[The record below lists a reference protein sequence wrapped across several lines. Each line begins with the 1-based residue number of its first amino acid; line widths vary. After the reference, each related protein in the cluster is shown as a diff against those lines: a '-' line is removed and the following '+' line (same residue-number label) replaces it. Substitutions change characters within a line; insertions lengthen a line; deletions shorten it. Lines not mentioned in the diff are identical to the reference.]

1 MSVAPPARSTGPP
14 TGPLSLLDGD
24 IVADIVADTSG
35 TGVVR
40 RRVVARPSDKLI
52 VHYHDREKNTHT
64 THLVTWK
71 VSPDMFHG
79 RPIIRVGYGRGVSE
93 DIPIGQL
100 HLRLNEG
107 RRRATPDQLESRD
120 THNAKKKKPHK
131 KKPHKKKPQEKTQVK
146 VGGSKR
152 STTGAAASAAAG
164 GGPAM
169 KKRKKEQ
176 KEYSVDRF
184 LYTMTPTDGTGEKVR
199 VRWTGAY
206 ADEWI
211 PKADVVN
218 PGCLKNLLNIEP
230 SLFNGGS
237 SGMSSLE
244 QLLQVSEGQHQK
256 QVEQDDIFAAFG
268 AI

>member
-1 MSVAPPARSTGPP
+1 MSVAPSPVAAPVAAPVAGGPP

-24 IVADIVADTSG
+24 IVADTSP
-35 TGVVR
+35 TGPFVEAVVR
-40 RRVVARPSDKLI
+40 RVARPSDKLI

-79 RPIIRVGYGRGVSE
+79 RQMIRVCYGRGSSE

-107 RRRATPDQLESRD
+107 RRRATPGQLESRD
-120 THNAKKKKPHK
+120 THNAKKKKPQK
-131 KKPHKKKPQEKTQVK
+131 KKSSQVK

-152 STTGAAASAAAG
+152 STTGSAPSAAAG
-164 GGPAM
+164 GRRP
-169 KKRKKEQ
+169 KKKSKKEQ

-206 ADEWI
+206 TDEWI

-244 QLLQVSEGQHQK
+244 QLLQVSEGQYQK